1 MQRQQLF
8 TLTALQTDWLT
19 DWLTV
24 GLTYRGGKGGGVWSN
39 WLSDWQTIFIFQLIF
54 HEVKPTTAS
63 TSCLLQ
69 VSTSNVNNDHSFG
82 LAMTH
87 VEHKVQRKWRVT
99 RAGRRRKQRA
109 PGMGFVRQSG
119 REGRQSIWAPLGWQV
134 ELICHLLFAYVLQT
148 HTHAHVEHIQIHL
161 CTYITLV
168 FLVSFC
174 LHMFSKIIALFGS
187 DLCHSV
193 FRLFCV
199 CSLDSHADR
208 CVSVRMISSLSTTNM
223 SDKLIMLD
231 SVDIA
236 VLQSNFIRNYA
247 LIFWGNSMI
256 DFPWSALVT
265 GLSCLVLPRNWSTS
279 ERNDFKF
286 LTSYASLRIWATFT
300 SSRPLQVAIQIQSKQ
315 SVKWKLHKQQQTNKQ
330 TYTHT
335 GTETHTQAHTDLHGR
350 K

>member
-1 MQRQQLF
+1 
-8 TLTALQTDWLT
+8 
-19 DWLTV
+19 
-24 GLTYRGGKGGGVWSN
+24 
-39 WLSDWQTIFIFQLIF
+39 
-54 HEVKPTTAS
+54 
-63 TSCLLQ
+63 
-69 VSTSNVNNDHSFG
+69 
-82 LAMTH
+82 
-87 VEHKVQRKWRVT
+87 
-99 RAGRRRKQRA
+99 
-109 PGMGFVRQSG
+109 
-119 REGRQSIWAPLGWQV
+119 
-134 ELICHLLFAYVLQT
+134 
-148 HTHAHVEHIQIHL
+148 
-161 CTYITLV
+161 
-168 FLVSFC
+168 
-174 LHMFSKIIALFGS
+174 MFSKIIALFGS

-223 SDKLIMLD
+223 SDKLIMPD

-236 VLQSNFIRNYA
+236 VLQSNFMRNYS

-315 SVKWKLHKQQQTNKQ
+315 SVKWKLHKQQQQTNKQ

-335 GTETHTQAHTDLHGR
+335 GTDRHTQAHTDLHGR